1 MSTQPHLPHGATSGA
16 LRLRKIPLISPTPEF
31 LQAATDSG
39 SQLVAVTGASEF
51 VGSYIVQELL
61 KKGKYVR
68 GIVPCAVNYQFL
80 QKLPGALERLQLV
93 TVRDFH
99 SKESAKRLEEA
110 FRGAYAVIHA
120 SPVGVQMRKMAALK
134 PSSRVMDAVDAV
146 VDAASATGS
155 TVKRLVHL
163 SQELSVFDP
172 LKHPTGKSTVLGD
185 EDWYDVAHN
194 ERVASDYISY
204 AHTVAEMKLWSRA
217 TRPSIPF
224 TVCSVIPT
232 FVMGPVLSPVHISTA
247 HPLRFLHAMMSG
259 RFPELPSVPF
269 SPIDVRDV
277 ASALVRLVD
286 LGKVSGRILLSPEDR
301 TTTEFVK
308 KCQTIYPRYPWP
320 KEAGPAKWK
329 LFDSESDGRRL
340 MKTFYFLNKARHG
353 HRYQFNQE
361 RANEILQIKYRDVTG
376 TLHESMD
383 SLVQSACVN
392 DLRIHIAPDSD

>member
-1 MSTQPHLPHGATSGA
+1 MSTQPQPPHGSTT
-16 LRLRKIPLISPTPEF
+16 LRLKKIPLISPTPEF
-31 LQAATDSG
+31 TQAASSAG
-39 SQLVAVTGASEF
+39 AQLVAVTGASEF

-68 GIVPCAVNYQFL
+68 GIVPVNVNFQFL
-80 QKLPGALERLQLV
+80 QKLPGALERLQLI

-99 SKESAKRLEEA
+99 SKESAKRLEES
-110 FRGAYAVIHA
+110 FHGAHAVVHA
-120 SPVGVQMRKMAALK
+120 SPVGVQMRRMAALK
-134 PSSRVMDAVDAV
+134 PSSRVMDSVDAV
-146 VDAASATGS
+146 VDAASASGS
-155 TVKRLVHL
+155 TVKRLIHL

-172 LKHPTGKSTVLGD
+172 MKHPTGKSTVLGD

-194 ERVASDYISY
+194 DRVASDYIAY

-247 HPLRFLHAMMSG
+247 HPLRFLHGMMSG

-277 ASALVRLVD
+277 ASACVSLVD
-286 LGKVSGRILLSPEDR
+286 HGKVSGRVLLCPEDR

-329 LFDSESDGRRL
+329 LFDSDSDAKRL

-361 RANEILQIKYRDVTG
+361 RANEILKMSYRDVSG
-376 TLHESMD
+376 TLRESMD
-383 SLVQSACVN
+383 SLIQSACVN
-392 DLRIHIAPDSD
+392 DLRIHIDSEDSD